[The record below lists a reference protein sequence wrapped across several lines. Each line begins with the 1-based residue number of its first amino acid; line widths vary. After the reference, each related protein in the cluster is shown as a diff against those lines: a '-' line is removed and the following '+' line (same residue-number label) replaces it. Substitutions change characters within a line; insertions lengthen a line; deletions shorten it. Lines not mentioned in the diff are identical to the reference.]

1 MKSWYLFPDGDFYLG
16 GKNMLFITHN
26 DIEQIALGNPRENF
40 TFRYKEGILLYTEI
54 IELKDLNLTEKVVLA
69 YFVDDTLIYGDELN
83 YSNKD
88 IAEYLSINESEVVE
102 AIEKLHTLGY
112 INIKKRSKKSWGRV
126 LILFKIKK

>member
-1 MKSWYLFPDGDFYLG
+1 
-16 GKNMLFITHN
+16 MLFITHN

-40 TFRYKEGILLYTEI
+40 ILRYKEGILLYTEI

-69 YFVDDTLIYGDELN
+69 YFVDDIPMYGVEQN

-112 INIKKRSKKSWGRV
+112 INIKKRSKKSWGSV

>member
-1 MKSWYLFPDGDFYLG
+1 MELVPPTTLG
-16 GKNMLFITHN
+16 FFIRRKNMLFITHN
-26 DIEQIALGNPRENF
+26 DIEQIAFGDPRENF

-69 YFVDDTLIYGDELN
+69 CFVDDSLIYGDELN

-112 INIKKRSKKSWGRV
+112 INIKKRSKKSWGRI